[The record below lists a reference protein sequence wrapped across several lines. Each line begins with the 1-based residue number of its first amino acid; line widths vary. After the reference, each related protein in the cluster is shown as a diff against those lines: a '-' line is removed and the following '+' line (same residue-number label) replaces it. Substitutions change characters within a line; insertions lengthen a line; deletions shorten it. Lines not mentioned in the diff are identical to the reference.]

1 MDKPKRNY
9 SISKIPVISPRLIQL
24 RMGFWVGFP
33 DLEIR
38 REARSRGAGA
48 GGVAGLPK
56 NFVWSEMRGGLPWIR
71 HWAYKPE
78 RRGLYPGGVISGI
91 KKTFRIEP

>member
-38 REARSRGAGA
+38 TEARSRGAGA
-48 GGVAGLPK
+48 GG
-56 NFVWSEMRGGLPWIR
+56 GG
-71 HWAYKPE
+71 
-78 RRGLYPGGVISGI
+78 GGVWGLLVFPKILFGL
-91 KKTFRIEP
+91 K